1 MKKKQKKGDKTM
13 KMCGFASCEE
23 LTITENAWSIKQK
36 EEFKK
41 EQNNAHVE
49 KIMNILKFKL
59 KNS

>member
-1 MKKKQKKGDKTM
+1 M

-36 EEFKK
+36 EELKK